1 MGFARQLTSAEIFE
15 QALFLSQELAKTG
28 ERLSGVVMMGMGEP
42 LANTANVLPAIRRL
56 NTELGIGAR
65 HMTISTV
72 GLVPKIL
79 KLADEGVG

>member
-1 MGFARQLTSAEIFE
+1 M
-15 QALFLSQELAKTG
+15 
-28 ERLSGVVMMGMGEP
+28 VMMGMGEP

-56 NTELGIGAR
+56 NAELGIGAR